1 MKSLRLKQDKW
12 NKLIISDEQ
21 RSIITN
27 FVEKGS
33 CPENSLIN
41 IDKAESKSKVQAL
54 PKIPMSQIQKG
65 KSNVDCCKNLKVHHQ
80 TILPLILYENYN
92 IALAMSSSRAD
103 PVLGHCTG
111 WGYLNIYISVTA
123 LAGGI

>member
-1 MKSLRLKQDKW
+1 MLSVSVGVSPKMSGFYVYAAKKPLINLSIRIIFIRDYTLKSLRLKQDKW

-33 CPENSLIN
+33 CPENSLMN
-41 IDKAESKSKVQAL
+41 VDKPESKSKVQAL

-65 KSNVDCCKNLKVHHQ
+65 KSNVD
-80 TILPLILYENYN
+80 
-92 IALAMSSSRAD
+92 
-103 PVLGHCTG
+103 
-111 WGYLNIYISVTA
+111 
-123 LAGGI
+123 